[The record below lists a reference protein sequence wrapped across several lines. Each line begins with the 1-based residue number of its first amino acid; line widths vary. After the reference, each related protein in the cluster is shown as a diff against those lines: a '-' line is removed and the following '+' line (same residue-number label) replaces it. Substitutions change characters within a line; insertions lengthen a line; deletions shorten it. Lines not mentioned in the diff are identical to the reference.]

1 MQCQLAVIAW
11 SLRGSVSG
19 PALQLHCKLAAHLLR
34 GLAPHPATGINP
46 SLCLLLICLPA
57 CVACLRACRVVDPKE
72 QIRQLVGASLSI
84 ILEQHSGDAV
94 VAALGRSLQANRA
107 PKVKCAVMQS
117 FAAAVTA
124 PAAGSAAGEDQQQDA
139 AVLPPLQL
147 QHLTGSGLGSLLRGV
162 LQLATD
168 KNPDIR
174 RAAAEAVAAA
184 YHAGEAQLVLGI
196 VHGLP
201 PADCLA
207 VQRAIAPAI
216 QQRGCEAALASAAA
230 PPQSSRAAG
239 GASQPS
245 GSLTSRRQSGEG
257 LRQLAAQQQQPS
269 RPESGSL
276 TARNR
281 QSSQAGSPAP
291 VRQQQAASAAQL
303 TPQPPSPFMWRG
315 PSASPLSAAAQPAD
329 GLTTEQPPAAPQV
342 VAAAGGAG
350 LASQAGPQQLLE
362 VPAADVSAELGPF
375 DDVMAGQLQRLLAH
389 LEQGLSSE
397 ALQGLSRL
405 AHVLP
410 AAAWPPCFDQVG
422 RLGMACRKTTA
433 ALHMHAF
440 RQSHVPAALGLI
452 ACWCACAL
460 LSLAS
465 CLPCPAG
472 HYSAV
477 RSPGQQQRG
486 GSGCRPD
493 ADSRPC
499 GGSAALPL
507 PPRPAA
513 TAARLCGRAGG
524 A

>member
-1 MQCQLAVIAW
+1 MVCA
-11 SLRGSVSG
+11 
-19 PALQLHCKLAAHLLR
+19 CCFAA
-34 GLAPHPATGINP
+34 P
-46 SLCLLLICLPA
+46 
-57 CVACLRACRVVDPKE
+57 RARRVVDPKE

-107 PKVKCAVMQS
+107 PKAKCAVMQS

-139 AVLPPLQL
+139 AALPPLQL

-201 PADCLA
+201 RADCLA

-216 QQRGCEAALASAAA
+216 QQRGGQAAALASATL
-230 PPQSSRAAG
+230 PSSRAAG
-239 GASQPS
+239 GTSQPS

-257 LRQLAAQQQQPS
+257 LRQLAAQQQQQP

-276 TARNR
+276 TARSR

-291 VRQQQAASAAQL
+291 AGQQQAAPSAQL

-315 PSASPLSAAAQPAD
+315 PSASPLSAAAQPA
-329 GLTTEQPPAAPQV
+329 GGPATEQVPAASEI
-342 VAAAGGAG
+342 AAAAEGGAATG
-350 LASQAGPQQLLE
+350 LASQAGPQLQDA
-362 VPAADVSAELGPF
+362 PAADVSAELAPF
-375 DDVMAGQLQRLLAH
+375 DDVMAGQLQRLLAQ
-389 LEQGLSSE
+389 LEQGPSSE

-422 RLGMACRKTTA
+422 GLMGHWEWLARANSSTAC
-433 ALHMHAF
+433 MH
-440 RQSHVPAALGLI
+440 SHAPAAFDL
-452 ACWCACAL
+452 
-460 LSLAS
+460 
-465 CLPCPAG
+465 
-472 HYSAV
+472 V
-477 RSPGQQQRG
+477 
-486 GSGCRPD
+486 D
-493 ADSRPC
+493 
-499 GGSAALPL
+499 
-507 PPRPAA
+507 
-513 TAARLCGRAGG
+513 
-524 A
+524 